1 MPRQSSKTSNRQLEQ
16 KKEGY
21 TRQCGRWKINRPLGR
36 HFQGGLDIRPE
47 ALGYSSV

>member
-16 KKEGY
+16 KKEGD
-21 TRQCGRWKINRPLGR
+21 TRQSGRWKSIGR
-36 HFQGGLDIRPE
+36 AVATPEGGLDIRPE